1 MGPRSAG
8 QGELERGGLR
18 GGVNVGDPR
27 RVVLGE
33 GRAEDLLVAGREV
46 DEAEV
51 VAAGQ
56 ADAAEPAPRV

>member
-1 MGPRSAG
+1 MRVGIN
-8 QGELERGGLR
+8 L
-18 GGVNVGDPR
+18 GDPWQ
-27 RVVLGE
+27 VVLADD
-33 GRAEDLLVAGREV
+33 RTEDLLVAGREV